1 VALGNDSQGVELA
14 GATSTTIGGTTPG
27 AHNVISGNHVA
38 GLRISGA
45 RQNLVQGNFIGTQAN
60 GTSALGNSQQG
71 VILTGGASQNT
82 IGGSVA
88 GARNIIAF
96 NHGDGVFVQ
105 AGLSDLI
112 SRDSIFSNGGLGID
126 LDGFTHAN
134 GSLAAPVLT
143 AATNPGA
150 GTTVQGTY
158 QGAANTKYVLEFF
171 SDVAL
176 DPSGHGEGQTF
187 LGWITVTTDATG
199 KATFSKLLAAVPV
212 GQFITATATDP
223 FNDTSAFSSAEKVVA

>member
-1 VALGNDSQGVELA
+1 M
-14 GATSTTIGGTTPG
+14 
-27 AHNVISGNHVA
+27 
-38 GLRISGA
+38 
-45 RQNLVQGNFIGTQAN
+45 QGNFIGTQAN
-60 GTSALGNSQQG
+60 GTSALGNGQQG

-96 NHGDGVFVQ
+96 NSADGVFVQ
-105 AGLSDLI
+105 SGVSDLI
-112 SRDSIFSNGGLGID
+112 SRDSIFSNAGLGID

-134 GSLAAPVLT
+134 NSLAAPVLT
-143 AATNPGA
+143 AAMNPGT
-150 GTTVQGTY
+150 GTTVLGTY

-171 SDVAL
+171 SDVAA
-176 DPSGHGEGQTF
+176 GQGQTF
-187 LGWITVTTDATG
+187 LGSITVTTDATG

-223 FNDTSAFSSAEKVVA
+223 FNDTSEFSNAEKVVA